1 MAEGGRREEKDRDS
15 AFHETRDIDSDE
27 EEVQI
32 LEEVEE
38 VVEEEVLYPV
48 LPEPEDEIRPAPAI
62 IPNPQIQPQPVENPD
77 LSDHEDSEDSDSSDE
92 SEEDDNQ
99 AAANMPAEPVK
110 PGQLQ
115 TLPSFNGER
124 GEGFITWLETLEAAK
139 ITYNWAEDALI
150 QVAKAKGGTAI
161 AEWDRGNRLRGVTA
175 TTWLGNPSFREL
187 LHTRFGPKYT
197 AATAVHA
204 VADLKQKP
212 RESCASFMDRV
223 ILAVNRQ
230 NYNIT
235 QVQKDTQTYKDV
247 FNAAIVSHFGAG
259 LQSDISTVVL
269 GAADAPATVDAILRA
284 AEAVEAETAKLGPP
298 GASALAVTTDVSPAL
313 PDPLQDLTD
322 RFEELVAAIGYQ
334 RRKPFDK
341 TKSRCYN
348 CNKYGHFKNEC
359 PEPRRQSSG
368 SNRGGSSNRGR
379 FRGNNTNAVEE
390 QPVEDQTDAHH
401 DHLYSGN

>member
-1 MAEGGRREEKDRDS
+1 MAEGGKREEKDRDS
-15 AFHETRDIDSDE
+15 AFHETRDIDSEEE
-27 EEVQI
+27 EEVQVLFPEI
-32 LEEVEE
+32 QEEEEVEE
-38 VVEEEVLYPV
+38 EAQVFYPA
-48 LPEPEDEIRPAPAI
+48 LPDVPAAI
-62 IPNPQIQPQPVENPD
+62 LPNPQPQPQPNPD
-77 LSDHEDSEDSDSSDE
+77 QVPDRSDSESSEESSD
-92 SEEDDNQ
+92 DDQ
-99 AAANMPAEPVK
+99 ANMPANPDPVK

-115 TLPSFNGER
+115 TLPSFDGER

-175 TTWLGNPSFREL
+175 TTWLGNPSYRDL

-259 LQSDISTVVL
+259 LQSEISTVVL
-269 GAADAPATVDAILRA
+269 GAADAPATVDAILKA

-298 GASALAVTTDVSPAL
+298 GASALAVAAETTTSP
-313 PDPLQDLTD
+313 PDPLQDLTE

-368 SNRGGSSNRGR
+368 GSTRGGNSNRGR
-379 FRGNNTNAVEE
+379 FRSNNANAVEE
-390 QPVEDQTDAHH
+390 HPLEDQNTTHH
-401 DHLYSGN
+401 DQQYSGN